1 MEFNLS
7 VGGVTCRVASPCL
20 GVVSESGDALI
31 KAVRRNGGPGNR
43 SGHWMD
49 KDGRAEKDV
58 ISHPM
63 EPECE
68 EWVAEPPRDLAKSG
82 PASATSIFQFAQ
94 HWQSGIELS

>member
-1 MEFNLS
+1 
-7 VGGVTCRVASPCL
+7 
-20 GVVSESGDALI
+20 
-31 KAVRRNGGPGNR
+31 
-43 SGHWMD
+43 MD